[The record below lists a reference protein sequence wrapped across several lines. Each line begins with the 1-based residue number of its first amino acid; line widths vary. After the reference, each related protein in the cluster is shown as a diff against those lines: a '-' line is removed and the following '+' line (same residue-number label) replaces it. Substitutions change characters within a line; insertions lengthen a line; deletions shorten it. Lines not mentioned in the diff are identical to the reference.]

1 MKSFFKLVF
10 ATVFG
15 FFIAFFL
22 LFIFF
27 MGMGLSGSDE
37 GVKKV
42 DANSILHLTLSG
54 SLPDVAI
61 DNPFGSIDPFSGS
74 LISEK
79 EMGLFELKKIL
90 THAEKDDKIK
100 GILLN
105 TDNLQAGM
113 ANGMDLRAALEKFKK
128 SGKFIYAYSNYSSEQ
143 SVLLNSVADK
153 YYLNPFGGA
162 EFNGFGLELMYF
174 TGLLEKLNIKPM
186 IFYAGEFK
194 SATEPFR
201 LKAMSPENR
210 LQYTQLLDVMY
221 SNYLSKLSFSRKI
234 SVDSLKTMAANLSII
249 KAEDALKAKL
259 VDGLKYE
266 DEVLDEL
273 RKKLGY
279 KKDDAL
285 KLVNVN
291 DYAHSFDPKKDDG
304 KSKNKIAVIYAEG
317 NIVDGDGEGG
327 DIASTPYLKM
337 LRKIRND
344 KDIKA
349 IVLRV
354 NSPGGSAFASE
365 VILRELKLIHKNIPV
380 VVSMGDYAASGGYYI
395 STAADKIFAEPTTLT
410 GSIGVFGML
419 FNISGAL
426 ENKLGITTDRV
437 KTAPYADFGTGT
449 REWDEK
455 EKAAITSSIQFTY
468 STFLKHVADN
478 RKMSIAQVDSVARGR
493 VWTGKDA
500 LGIGLVDALGNLEDA
515 INEAKRLAKIEEFV
529 PVSYPEQK
537 SFMDQIM
544 EKISGKSEDETA
556 KALQNYL
563 GEDYQYI
570 QMIRNLRNLQ
580 GVQARLPYEI
590 RVK

>member
-37 GVKKV
+37 GIKKV
-42 DANSILHLTLSG
+42 SANSILHLTLSG
-54 SLPDVAI
+54 PLPDVAI
-61 DNPFGSIDPFSGS
+61 DDPFGNIDPFSGS
-74 LISEK
+74 FTTEK
-79 EMGLFELKKIL
+79 ELGLFEAKKIL
-90 THAEKDDKIK
+90 AHAAKDDKIK

-105 TDNLQAGM
+105 SDDIQAGM
-113 ANGMDLRAALEKFKK
+113 ANLMDLRNAILEFKK
-128 SGKFIYAYSNYSSEQ
+128 SGKFIIAYSNNSSEQ
-143 SVLLNSVADK
+143 SVLLNSAADK

-162 EFNGFGLELMYF
+162 EFNGFGIELMYF

-201 LKAMSPENR
+201 LKSMSPENR

-221 SNYLSKLSFSRKI
+221 DNYLSKVSVSRKV
-234 SVDSLKTMAANLSII
+234 SVDSLKSLADNLTII
-249 KAEDALKAKL
+249 KAQDALNAKL

-266 DEVLDEL
+266 DEVIDEL
-273 RKKLGY
+273 KKKLGY
-279 KKDDAL
+279 KKEDAL
-285 KLVNVN
+285 KLVALK
-291 DYAHSFDPKKDDG
+291 DYASSFDPKKDEG
-304 KSKNKIAVIYAEG
+304 KSKNKIAVVYAEG
-317 NIVDGDGEGG
+317 SIVDGEGESG
-327 DIASTPYLKM
+327 DIAATPYLKM

-349 IVLRV
+349 LVLRV

-365 VILRELKLIHKNIPV
+365 VILRELKLIHKNIPI

-419 FNISGAL
+419 FNISGTL

-449 REWDEK
+449 REWDDK

-468 STFLKHVADN
+468 STFLQHVADN
-478 RKMSIAQVDSVARGR
+478 RKMSVAQVDSVARGR
-493 VWTGKDA
+493 VWTGVDA
-500 LGIGLVDALGNLEDA
+500 LGVGLVDALGNLDDA
-515 INEAKRLAKIEEFV
+515 LNEAKRLAKIEAFV
-529 PVSYPEQK
+529 PVTYPEQK

-544 EKISGKSEDETA
+544 EKISGNSEDETA
-556 KALQNYL
+556 KALQAYL

-570 QMIRNLRNLQ
+570 QMIRKLRTLQ
-580 GVQARLPYEI
+580 GIQARLPYEI